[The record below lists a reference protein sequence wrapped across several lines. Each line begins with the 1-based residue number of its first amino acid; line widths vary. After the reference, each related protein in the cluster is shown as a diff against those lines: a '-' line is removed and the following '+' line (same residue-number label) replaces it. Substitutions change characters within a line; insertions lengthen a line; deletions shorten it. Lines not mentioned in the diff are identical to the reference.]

1 MKSNVLFAGAAL
13 SLAVSMIA
21 IVVPATAQISQSDL
35 ETQFSMTCGANPG
48 TPFCLAMRQQLD
60 QMAQQQ
66 SGAPQPDPA
75 QSQAETLRMEAQ
87 TLQAIQ
93 AQAAQTAAA
102 DRAAEEA
109 GAARRGATQ
118 QGQAARGASNC
129 NYGNAATNAAC
140 CTGSPC

>member
-1 MKSNVLFAGAAL
+1 MKLKALFAGAAL
-13 SLAVSMIA
+13 WLAVSMIA
-21 IVVPATAQISQSDL
+21 TVVPATAQSQSDL
-35 ETQFSMTCGANPG
+35 ETQFSATCGANPG
-48 TPFCLAMRQQLD
+48 TPFCVAMRQQLD

-66 SGAPQPDPA
+66 NGAPPPDPA

-87 TLQAIQ
+87 TLEAIQ

-118 QGQAARGASNC
+118 QGQSQGGANNARDPSCGT
-129 NYGNAATNAAC
+129 GPNATC
-140 CTGSPC
+140 E